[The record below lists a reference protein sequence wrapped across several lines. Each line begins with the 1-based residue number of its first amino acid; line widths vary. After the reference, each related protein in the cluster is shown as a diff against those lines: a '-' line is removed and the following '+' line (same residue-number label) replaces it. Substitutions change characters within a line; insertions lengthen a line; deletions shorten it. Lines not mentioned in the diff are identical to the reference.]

1 MKKYDLLKDEPFE
14 AAEVPAPVELK
25 SAEDYAQLTQHL
37 VSVYRLQLNLVYRQ
51 HGYEA
56 RQQLLT
62 MMVLLLSG
70 IMPVQYPDY
79 IRYYPESLKEICALV
94 GNFLVADSRLEKKAG

>member
-1 MKKYDLLKDEPFE
+1 
-14 AAEVPAPVELK
+14 
-25 SAEDYAQLTQHL
+25 
-37 VSVYRLQLNLVYRQ
+37 
-51 HGYEA
+51 
-56 RQQLLT
+56 

>member
-37 VSVYRLQLNLVYRQ
+37 VSVYRLQLNLVYR
-51 HGYEA
+51 HAAAAAHDDGPALKRHHA
-56 RQQLLT
+56 RAVSGLYQ
-62 MMVLLLSG
+62 VLPG
-70 IMPVQYPDY
+70 E
-79 IRYYPESLKEICALV
+79 PE
-94 GNFLVADSRLEKKAG
+94 GNLRPGG